1 MGIAQNVIKWLIIME
16 FMEIIKQHELEEAF
30 KLLKELAPEV
40 IEDNFLKFIDHEL
53 IKNHKL

>member
-1 MGIAQNVIKWLIIME
+1 ME

-40 IEDNFLKFIDHEL
+40 IEDKLLKFIDHEL
-53 IKNHKL
+53 PKNNKL

>member
-1 MGIAQNVIKWLIIME
+1 LIIME